1 LHSAEWAHAVA
12 QQVFWGAMSA
22 ADAQQVYRDVANDL
36 AAGLWVEIELP
47 EKSFDL
53 CADLARVTAQNS
65 AFTPSTACT
74 SPALSNSKLN
84 DFGPS
89 MIARRSWQRPGGTDH
104 TANLGKVR
112 MENGPPHARQ
122 LVRFST
128 DYPEYSFGLRLYR
141 ST

>member
-1 LHSAEWAHAVA
+1 LTVYADTSFFVSIYIKDSHSKTADQLLGSGGRPWFTPLHSAEWSHAVA

-22 ADAQQVYRDVANDL
+22 ADAQQVYRDLANDL

-89 MIARRSWQRPGGTDH
+89 MIARRSWQRRKG
-104 TANLGKVR
+104 
-112 MENGPPHARQ
+112 
-122 LVRFST
+122 
-128 DYPEYSFGLRLYR
+128 
-141 ST
+141 